1 MVYPRQIAMYLC
13 REMTGKSFPQIGYS
27 FGKRDHTTILYAHRK
42 VTKALKDNVELKA
55 HIKAVSEA
63 ILELQAA
70 GMN

>member
-1 MVYPRQIAMYLC
+1 
-13 REMTGKSFPQIGYS
+13 GKSFPQIGYS